1 MHSTTIAVDLA
12 KNVFELAV
20 AGPDWKLIERHRL
33 SRAKFALFFVQR
45 PPCRVV
51 MEACGSAHHWARQI
65 TASGHLVEL
74 LPAQYV
80 RAYVKRNKTDRA
92 DAAALIE
99 AARCGDIRPVPVK
112 SVEQQQIQ
120 ALHRLRTQ
128 WVASRLRCI
137 NGLRGILREFGIV
150 IAVGANAAKEQI
162 GIALAEPNNA
172 VPEGLRPALI
182 DALGEV
188 RVLEERIIGIER
200 ELAAL
205 TRQDQTVRQLREI
218 PGIGLLT
225 GTALRASVCDIQR
238 FPSGR
243 HFASWL
249 GLTARERSSAES
261 RRLGR
266 ISKRGDIYLRT
277 LLVHGAR
284 SALLA
289 AHRTERSG
297 KPLDRLR
304 R

>member
-1 MHSTTIAVDLA
+1 
-12 KNVFELAV
+12 
-20 AGPDWKLIERHRL
+20 
-33 SRAKFALFFVQR
+33 
-45 PPCRVV
+45 
-51 MEACGSAHHWARQI
+51 MEACGSAHHWARKI
-65 TASGHLVEL
+65 AAAGHQVQL

-99 AARCGDIRPVPVK
+99 AARCGDILPVPVK
-112 SVEQQQIQ
+112 TIEQQQIQ

-128 WVASRLRCI
+128 WIASRLRCI
-137 NGLRGILREFGIV
+137 NNLRGVLREFGIL
-150 IAVGANAAKEQI
+150 IAVGANVAKTQI
-162 GIALAEPNNA
+162 GIALGEPQNDI
-172 VPEGLRPALI
+172 PGGLRPALN

-188 RVLEERIIGIER
+188 RMLEERIAGIER
-200 ELAAL
+200 ELAVL
-205 TRQDQTVRQLREI
+205 TRHDDTIRQLREI

-249 GLTARERSSAES
+249 GLTARERSSAEN
-261 RRLGR
+261 RRLGG
-266 ISKRGDIYLRT
+266 ISKRGDAYLRT

-289 AHRTERSG
+289 ARRTEKCG

-304 R
+304 SWALDCERRTGHNKATVALANRLARIIWATWKYQRPFDGNFANCVA